1 MGDELDG
8 GSPEETI
15 GVWAALGIGFDV
27 LPRGHNPDLER
38 LLLSTAR
45 QLPALPRLLPTV
57 VTWLRIYGDA
67 VACHRLRRLV
77 AEELEPGDR
86 PVLGLLLTLADDG
99 VRPARFATVL
109 RGLRPCAT
117 PRPLFSVECAT
128 PSLVARARR
137 RASPD
142 SLRWGLWT
150 EPLEPR
156 PDVMLPAHAVLARNP
171 RLRVA
176 LDLRGDL
183 RASVLASLH
192 HDVDARTSESALA
205 RAAGGSRAQ
214 VRNALSNLE
223 LTGRATRVR
232 LPGVRKTRLT
242 ATRAGGGAVSRPR

>member
-1 MGDELDG
+1 MGAEPG
-8 GSPEETI
+8 TASPDETI
-15 GVWAALGIGFDV
+15 GAWAALGIAFDSP
-27 LPRGHNPDLER
+27 PRGHAPDLER
-38 LLLSTAR
+38 LLLNTAR
-45 QLPALPRLLPTV
+45 RLPGLPRLLPTV

-86 PVLGLLLTLADDG
+86 PALGLLLTLADHG

-109 RGLRPCAT
+109 RGLRPCAA
-117 PRPLFSVECAT
+117 PRPLFSVEAAT
-128 PSLVARARR
+128 PSLAARARR
-137 RASPD
+137 RASPE

-156 PDVMLPAHAVLARNP
+156 PDVMLPSHVVLARNP
-171 RLRVA
+171 RLRLA

-192 HDVDARTSESALA
+192 HDPDARSSECALA

-242 ATRAGGGAVSRPR
+242 ATRAGGVTVPRSR

>member
-1 MGDELDG
+1 MGAELG
-8 GSPEETI
+8 NASPDDTI
-15 GVWAALGIGFDV
+15 GAWAALGIAFDAP
-27 LPRGHNPDLER
+27 PRGHAPDLER

-45 QLPALPRLLPTV
+45 QLPGLPRLLPTV

-77 AEELEPGDR
+77 AEELQPSER
-86 PVLGLLLTLADDG
+86 PVLGLLLTLADHG

-109 RGLRPCAT
+109 RGLRPCAA
-117 PRPLFSVECAT
+117 PRPLFSVEAET
-128 PSLVARARR
+128 PSLAARARR
-137 RASPD
+137 RASPE

-150 EPLEPR
+150 EPLEAR
-156 PDVMLPAHAVLARNP
+156 PDVVLPAHAILARNP

-223 LTGRATRVR
+223 LTGRAARIR
-232 LPGVRKTRLT
+232 LPGVRKTRLA
-242 ATRAGGGAVSRPR
+242 ATHAGGWTVSPPR